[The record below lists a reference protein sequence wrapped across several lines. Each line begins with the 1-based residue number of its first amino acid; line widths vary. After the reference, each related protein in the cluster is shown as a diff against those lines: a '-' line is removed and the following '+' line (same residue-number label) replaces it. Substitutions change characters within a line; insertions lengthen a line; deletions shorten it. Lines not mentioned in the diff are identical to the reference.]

1 MSQAITS
8 FTISN
13 ALDFF
18 FIFFFRSGSDIA
30 VAQDDDVSPTPNE
43 GDEGDEERVTE
54 IATLVAEIGKI
65 MSTAILK

>member
-1 MSQAITS
+1 
-8 FTISN
+8 
-13 ALDFF
+13 
-18 FIFFFRSGSDIA
+18 

>member
-18 FIFFFRSGSDIA
+18 FIFFYRSGADIA
-30 VAQDDDVSPTPNE
+30 VAQDDDVSPTPNN
-43 GDEGDEERVTE
+43 DERVTE